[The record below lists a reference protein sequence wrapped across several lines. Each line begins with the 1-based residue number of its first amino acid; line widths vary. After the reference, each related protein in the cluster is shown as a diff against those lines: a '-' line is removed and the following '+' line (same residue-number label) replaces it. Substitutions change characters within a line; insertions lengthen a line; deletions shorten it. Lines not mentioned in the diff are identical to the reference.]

1 MTKYDALGMI
11 ETKGLIGAVEAA
23 DAMVKAANVYLIG
36 REFVGGGLVTVMVRG
51 DVGAVKAATDAG
63 AAAAQRVGELL
74 SVHVIPR
81 PHESLD
87 GSMIGSV
94 DPVWEQEEI
103 ENTEDKLEE
112 DAFEEEPET
121 AEEETSKEEPE
132 AAGEEKPDQNP
143 ESEAK
148 KAGANRA
155 YVESTVETDGIDKAI
170 SALKRSRTAE
180 IREMLLGEYPET
192 NLNSESAAN
201 MTKREMLD
209 WLKDFYTES

>member
-1 MTKYDALGMI
+1 MQALGFI
-11 ETKGLIGAVEAA
+11 ETRGLIAAIESA
-23 DAMVKAANVYLIG
+23 DAMLKAAEVRLVE
-36 REFVGGGLVTVMVRG
+36 RTFVKGGIVTITVTG
-51 DVGAVKAATDAG
+51 DVAACRASVD
-63 AAAAQRVGELL
+63 AAASAVARMGGTIL
-74 SVHVIPR
+74 STHVIPR

-112 DAFEEEPET
+112 EAFEEEPET

-155 YVESTVETDGIDKAI
+155 YVESTAETDGIDKAI
-170 SALKRSRTAE
+170 SVLKRSRTAE

-192 NLNSESAAN
+192 NLSSESAAN

>member
-1 MTKYDALGMI
+1 MQALGFI
-11 ETKGLIGAVEAA
+11 ETRGLIAAIEGA
-23 DAMVKAANVYLIG
+23 DAMLKAAEVRLVE
-36 REFVGGGLVTVMVRG
+36 RTFVKGGIVTITVTG
-51 DVGAVKAATDAG
+51 DVAACRASVD
-63 AAAAQRVGELL
+63 AAASAVARMGGTIL
-74 SVHVIPR
+74 SIHVIPR

-112 DAFEEEPET
+112 AFEEEPET
-121 AEEETSKEEPE
+121 ADEETSKEEPE

-170 SALKRSRTAE
+170 SVLKRSRTAE

>member
-1 MTKYDALGMI
+1 MQALGFI
-11 ETKGLIGAVEAA
+11 ETRGLIAAIEGA
-23 DAMVKAANVYLIG
+23 DAMLKAAEVRLVE
-36 REFVGGGLVTVMVRG
+36 RTFVKGGIVTITVTG
-51 DVGAVKAATDAG
+51 DVAACRASVD
-63 AAAAQRVGELL
+63 AAASAVARMGGTIL
-74 SVHVIPR
+74 STHVIPR

-112 DAFEEEPET
+112 EAFEEEPET

-155 YVESTVETDGIDKAI
+155 YVESTAETDGIDKAI
-170 SALKRSRTAE
+170 SVLKRSRTAE

-192 NLNSESAAN
+192 SLNSESAAN

>member
-1 MTKYDALGMI
+1 MQALGFI
-11 ETKGLIGAVEAA
+11 ETRGLIAAIESA
-23 DAMVKAANVYLIG
+23 DAMLKAAEVRLVE
-36 REFVGGGLVTVMVRG
+36 RTFVKGGIVTITVTG
-51 DVGAVKAATDAG
+51 DVAACRASVDAAVSAVARMGGTI
-63 AAAAQRVGELL
+63 L
-74 SVHVIPR
+74 STHVIPR

-112 DAFEEEPET
+112 EAFEEEPET

-155 YVESTVETDGIDKAI
+155 YVESTAETDGIDKAI
-170 SALKRSRTAE
+170 SVLKRSRTAE

>member
-1 MTKYDALGMI
+1 MQALGLI
-11 ETKGLIGAVEAA
+11 ETRGLIAAIESA
-23 DAMVKAANVYLIG
+23 DAMLKAAEVRLVE
-36 REFVGGGLVTVMVRG
+36 RTFVKGGIVTITVTG
-51 DVGAVKAATDAG
+51 DVAACRASVD
-63 AAAAQRVGELL
+63 AAASAVARMGGTIL
-74 SVHVIPR
+74 STHVIPR

-170 SALKRSRTAE
+170 SVLKRSRTAE

-192 NLNSESAAN
+192 NLSSESAAN

>member
-1 MTKYDALGMI
+1 MQALGFI
-11 ETKGLIGAVEAA
+11 ETRGLIAAIESA
-23 DAMVKAANVYLIG
+23 DAMLKAAEVRLVE
-36 REFVGGGLVTVMVRG
+36 RTFVKGGIVTITVTG
-51 DVGAVKAATDAG
+51 DVAACRASVD
-63 AAAAQRVGELL
+63 AAASAVARMGGTIL
-74 SVHVIPR
+74 STHVIPR

-87 GSMIGSV
+87 SSMIGSV

-112 DAFEEEPET
+112 AFEEEPET
-121 AEEETSKEEPE
+121 ADEETSKEEPE
-132 AAGEEKPDQNP
+132 ADGEEKPDQNP

-170 SALKRSRTAE
+170 SVLKRSRTAE

-192 NLNSESAAN
+192 NLSSESAAN

>member
-1 MTKYDALGMI
+1 MQALGFI
-11 ETKGLIGAVEAA
+11 ETRGLIAAIEGA
-23 DAMVKAANVYLIG
+23 DAMLKAAEVRLVE
-36 REFVGGGLVTVMVRG
+36 RTFVKGGIVTITVTG
-51 DVGAVKAATDAG
+51 DVAACRASVD
-63 AAAAQRVGELL
+63 AAASAVARMGGTIL
-74 SVHVIPR
+74 STHVIPR

-112 DAFEEEPET
+112 AFEEEPET

-170 SALKRSRTAE
+170 SVLKRSRTAE

>member
-1 MTKYDALGMI
+1 MQALGFI
-11 ETKGLIGAVEAA
+11 ETRGLIAAIESA
-23 DAMVKAANVYLIG
+23 DAMLKAAEVRLVE
-36 REFVGGGLVTVMVRG
+36 RTFVKGGIVTITVTG
-51 DVGAVKAATDAG
+51 DVAACRASVD
-63 AAAAQRVGELL
+63 AAASAVARMGGTIL
-74 SVHVIPR
+74 STHVIPR

-112 DAFEEEPET
+112 AFEEEPET
-121 AEEETSKEEPE
+121 ADEETSKEEPE

-192 NLNSESAAN
+192 NLSSESAAN

>member
-1 MTKYDALGMI
+1 MQALGFI
-11 ETKGLIGAVEAA
+11 ETRGLIAAIEGA
-23 DAMVKAANVYLIG
+23 DAMLKAAEVRLVE
-36 REFVGGGLVTVMVRG
+36 RTFVKGGIVTITVTG
-51 DVGAVKAATDAG
+51 DVAACRASVD
-63 AAAAQRVGELL
+63 AAASAVARMGGTIL
-74 SVHVIPR
+74 STHVIPR

-132 AAGEEKPDQNP
+132 ADGEEKPDQNP

-170 SALKRSRTAE
+170 SVLKRSRTAE

-192 NLNSESAAN
+192 NLSSESAAN

>member
-1 MTKYDALGMI
+1 MQALGFI
-11 ETKGLIGAVEAA
+11 ETRGLIAAIEGA
-23 DAMVKAANVYLIG
+23 DAMLKAAEVRLVE
-36 REFVGGGLVTVMVRG
+36 RTFVKGGIVTITVTG
-51 DVGAVKAATDAG
+51 DVAACRASVD
-63 AAAAQRVGELL
+63 AAASAVARMGGTIL
-74 SVHVIPR
+74 STHVIPR

-121 AEEETSKEEPE
+121 ADEETSKEEPE
-132 AAGEEKPDQNP
+132 AAGEEKPDQDP
-143 ESEAK
+143 ESEVK

-170 SALKRSRTAE
+170 SVLKRSRTAE

-192 NLNSESAAN
+192 NLSSESAAN

>member
-1 MTKYDALGMI
+1 MQALGFI
-11 ETKGLIGAVEAA
+11 ETRGLIAAIEGA
-23 DAMVKAANVYLIG
+23 DAMLKAAEVRLVE
-36 REFVGGGLVTVMVRG
+36 RTFVKGGIVTITVTG
-51 DVGAVKAATDAG
+51 DVAACRASVD
-63 AAAAQRVGELL
+63 AAASAVARMGGTIL
-74 SVHVIPR
+74 STHVIPR

-112 DAFEEEPET
+112 EAFEEEPET
-121 AEEETSKEEPE
+121 ADEETSKEEPE

-170 SALKRSRTAE
+170 SVLKRSRTAE
-180 IREMLLGEYPET
+180 IKEMLLGEYPET
-192 NLNSESAAN
+192 SLNSESAAN

>member
-1 MTKYDALGMI
+1 MQALGFI
-11 ETKGLIGAVEAA
+11 ETRGLIAAIEGA
-23 DAMVKAANVYLIG
+23 DAMLKAAEVRLVE
-36 REFVGGGLVTVMVRG
+36 RTFVKGGIVTITVTG
-51 DVGAVKAATDAG
+51 DVAACRASVD
-63 AAAAQRVGELL
+63 AAASAVARMGGTIL
-74 SVHVIPR
+74 STHVIPR

-112 DAFEEEPET
+112 AFEEEPET
-121 AEEETSKEEPE
+121 ADEETSKEEPE

-155 YVESTVETDGIDKAI
+155 YVESTAETDGIDKAI
-170 SALKRSRTAE
+170 SVLKRSRTAE